1 MPFLGET
8 RYICDRKIPSR
19 GIFICIDHNIGAGHG
34 MGHSTPSGSS
44 VFVDFLRISP
54 PPSLLECK
62 LMNPG
67 CTLKIENSI
76 GVIDF
81 VDVQSS
87 ENPTPY
93 DA

>member
-1 MPFLGET
+1 
-8 RYICDRKIPSR
+8 
-19 GIFICIDHNIGAGHG
+19 
-34 MGHSTPSGSS
+34 MGHSTPTGSS
-44 VFVDFLRISP
+44 VFVDLLRISS

-62 LMNPG
+62 HMNPG
-67 CTLKIENSI
+67 CIENSI
-76 GVIDF
+76 GVNDL